1 MLNIKLLFYIAR
13 KTTFLFYFSLSH
25 EKATLLNQRIINLY
39 LCDFQSSFGVYHLQ
53 IRRFYLE
60 KLILAE
66 HCFNKSMNFHMENIL
81 LTYFFLLLVIKSS
94 PSIAIS
100 KVIIHLERNVFVR
113 NNIKKNT
120 SSVNSEKVKR

>member
-13 KTTFLFYFSLSH
+13 K
-25 EKATLLNQRIINLY
+25 
-39 LCDFQSSFGVYHLQ
+39 QSSFGVYHLQ
-53 IRRFYLE
+53 IRRFYLK

-94 PSIAIS
+94 HSITIS
-100 KVIIHLERNVFVR
+100 NVIIHLERNVFVR
-113 NNIKKNT
+113 NNIKNNP
-120 SSVNSEKVKR
+120 SSVNSEKIKR